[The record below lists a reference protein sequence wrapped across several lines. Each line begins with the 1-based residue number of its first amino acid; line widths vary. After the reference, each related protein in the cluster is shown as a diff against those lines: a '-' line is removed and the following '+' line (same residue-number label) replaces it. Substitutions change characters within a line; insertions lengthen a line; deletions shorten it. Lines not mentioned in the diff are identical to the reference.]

1 MRRGVRGGYRA
12 SPPAPTSARIVTTG
26 DTPRDGPKVTNLGA
40 APGGGPHLCR
50 RTAGKPVTG
59 GPDGPDEG
67 VRCPYDRHGTAG
79 TLGSM
84 DRPAPH
90 PPGAPRRPLLLV
102 CDDASSGEALRSHLS
117 RHGFVVSVAT
127 SARAAARAAQEAR
140 PDVVVIDAAVHG
152 GWQAVLLAL
161 EGIPPCRVALLAAY
175 WSADARRAASEAA
188 VGAVLLKQIEGDAL
202 VRRLSELCSAE
213 KAGARVEVRSHPPRP
228 MAAHGG
234 AR

>member
-1 MRRGVRGGYRA
+1 MVA
-12 SPPAPTSARIVTTG
+12 HP
-26 DTPRDGPKVTNLGA
+26 
-40 APGGGPHLCR
+40 
-50 RTAGKPVTG
+50 AGKPAGG

-67 VRCPYDRHGTAG
+67 VRGPYDRPGSAG
-79 TLGSM
+79 TLGAM

-102 CDDASSGEALRSHLS
+102 CDDAGSGEALRAHLA

-161 EGIPPCRVALLAAY
+161 EDMPPCRVALLAAY
-175 WSADARRAASEAA
+175 WTADARRAAAQAA

-202 VRRLSELCSAE
+202 VRRLNGLCTAE
-213 KAGARVEVRSHPPRP
+213 SAGARVEVRSHPARP